1 MAGANRSRLVRIT
14 VRNIGCIGDEGV
26 EIGLDNVV
34 CLVGKNNAGKST
46 ILRAYELAKGSVQFD
61 ENKDRCLH
69 APSDKPSEVLLE
81 VHIPDGIGNV
91 DSRWK
96 EAKDGLLI
104 VKSRW
109 QWAPDKYQKV
119 RTTWDP
125 TGGVDG
131 KGAWAEDGKAGGADP
146 VFNSRLPRPLR
157 IGSLDDAAKTEEMLL
172 TLALGPLVAGLEKE
186 RIDPASDLS
195 LALAGVTTRVKSLS
209 GVHESHFNSI
219 SGRVAQGFKRVFP
232 RLDVKLNVAASPIVP
247 KLADL
252 LKSGSSLTV
261 QDGKTQTTLHQQGT
275 GARRALFWSMLQVH
289 NELSRDNEVRQEYRK
304 RLEKALTEATSKR
317 KKEADKGPGKTKEAD
332 LETYDKTIAELT
344 SRLKAH
350 DEDGNIPDSE
360 DDPAFPGYLL
370 LIDEPEN
377 ALHPMAARA
386 AQRHLYELAKHP
398 DWQVIM
404 TTHSPHFVNPF
415 EDHTTIVRLER
426 ESEDDDAP
434 MAPKTYRTDEIE
446 FEFEDDEKKRLQ
458 ALQHIDPS
466 FSEVFF
472 GSYPV
477 LVEGDTEH
485 AAFMSSII
493 EREHELMDEVTVI
506 RARGKAILV
515 PLIKV
520 MTHFKIDFGIVHD
533 VDPPY
538 KSNGHRN
545 GMWTENGKIREAV
558 LKAREAGLTAR
569 HRISVP
575 DFERFLGGEEES
587 KDKPLNTYLTVAKD
601 DALALRVQTLMTDLR
616 DSDQH
621 EPFPDG
627 ALGTDDYL
635 TWLGIK
641 IKDWAEA
648 NGQATHIR
656 FQGPAATAA
665 ADPAAAAVGSS
676 ATSPTADSA
685 LPEGH

>member
-1 MAGANRSRLVRIT
+1 MAGVNRSKLVRIT
-14 VRNIGCIGDEGV
+14 VRNIGCIGNDGV
-26 EIGLDNVV
+26 EIELDNVV

-46 ILRAYELAKGSVQFD
+46 VLRAYELARGSAVFD
-61 ENKDRCLH
+61 VTKDRCQY
-69 APSDKPSEVLLE
+69 APEDQPSEVQLE

-91 DSRWK
+91 DARWK
-96 EAKDGLLI
+96 TQKDGLLI

-109 QWAPDKYQKV
+109 QWAGPGFQKT

-125 TGGVDG
+125 MGGPNG
-131 KGAWAEDGKAGGADP
+131 EGSWADEGKAGGADP

-172 TLALGPLVAGLEKE
+172 ALALGPLLASLEKE
-186 RIDPASDLS
+186 RINPESHLS
-195 LALAGVTTRVKSLS
+195 KAIAGVSDHLDVLS
-209 GVHESHFNSI
+209 GAHEEHFNGI
-219 SGRVAQGFKRVFP
+219 AGRVAAGFKGVFP
-232 RLDVKLNVAASPIVP
+232 RLDVKLKIGSAPLVP
-247 KLADL
+247 KLGDL
-252 LKSGSSLTV
+252 IKGGSSLKV
-261 QDGKTQTTLHQQGT
+261 QDGPAETALVQQGT

-289 NELSRDNEVRQEYRK
+289 NELSRDKDVRQDYRK
-304 RLEKALTEATSKR
+304 RLEKDLGDAEKKLAKA
-317 KKEADKGPGKTKEAD
+317 KEADKPALNEA
-332 LETYDKTIAELT
+332 IAA
-344 SRLKAH
+344 LKAQLDAH
-350 DEDGNIPDSE
+350 DGGTPIPDSP

-386 AQRHLYELAKHP
+386 AQRHLYELAESP

-426 ESEDDDAP
+426 ADDGEAAP
-434 MAPKTYRTDEIE
+434 VTPKTYRSDRIK
-446 FEFEDDEKKRLQ
+446 FEGDDKERLQ

-485 AAFMSSII
+485 AAFMSSIL
-493 EREHELMDEVTVI
+493 ERLHGLMDSVTVI

-533 VDPPY
+533 TDPPF
-538 KSNGHRN
+538 KKNGHKN
-545 GMWTENGKIREAV
+545 GMWSENEKIRNAV
-558 LKAREAGLTAR
+558 LKAREVGLKAR
-569 HRISVP
+569 HRISIP

-587 KDKPLNTYLTVAKD
+587 KDKPLNTYLLVAKD
-601 DALALRVQTLMTDLR
+601 DELAQRIQELMMALLT
-616 DSDQH
+616 SDQH
-621 EPFPDG
+621 EPFSDG
-627 ALGTDDYL
+627 ALGDGDYL
-635 TWLGIK
+635 SWLNGVVQA
-641 IKDWAEA
+641 WAKE
-648 NGQATHIR
+648 NGASDHVR
-656 FQGPAATAA
+656 FKGP
-665 ADPAAAAVGSS
+665 
-676 ATSPTADSA
+676 
-685 LPEGH
+685 

>member
-14 VRNIGCIGDEGV
+14 VRNIGCIGDDGV
-26 EIGLDNVV
+26 EIELDNVV

-109 QWAPDKYQKV
+109 QWAPGKYQKV

-125 TGGVDG
+125 SGGADE

-172 TLALGPLVAGLEKE
+172 TLALGPLLAGLEKE
-186 RIDPASDLS
+186 RIDPASALS
-195 LALAGVTTRVKSLS
+195 LALASVTTRVKSLS
-209 GVHESHFNSI
+209 GMHEKHFNGI

-232 RLDVKLNVAASPIVP
+232 RLDVKLNIAASPIVP

-252 LKSGSSLTV
+252 LKTGSSLIV
-261 QDGKTQTTLHQQGT
+261 QDGKTQTSLHQQGT

-304 RLEKALTEATSKR
+304 RLEKELEAARVKR
-317 KKEADKGPGKTKEAD
+317 KKEADKGPGKAKEAD
-332 LETYDKTIAELT
+332 LQAYDKIIAECN

-434 MAPKTYRTDEIE
+434 MAPKTYRSDEIE
-446 FEFEDDEKKRLQ
+446 FEFQDDDKQRLQ

-493 EREHELMDEVTVI
+493 ERGHGLTDEVTVI

-545 GMWTENGKIREAV
+545 GMWTENDKIREAV
-558 LKAREAGLTAR
+558 LKARTAGLAAR

-587 KDKPLNTYLTVAKD
+587 KDKPLNTYLMVAKD
-601 DALALRVQTLMTDLR
+601 DAMALRVQTLMADLL

-621 EPFPDG
+621 EPFADG
-627 ALGTDDYL
+627 ALGTSDYL
-635 TWLGIK
+635 TWLGTK

-648 NGQATHIR
+648 NGQANNIR
-656 FQGPAATAA
+656 FQGPAAA
-665 ADPAAAAVGSS
+665 PATGGA
-676 ATSPTADSA
+676 SPSA
-685 LPEGH
+685 LPEGG

>member
-1 MAGANRSRLVRIT
+1 MAEANRSKLVRIF

-26 EIGLDNVV
+26 EIRLDNVV

-61 ENKDRCLH
+61 EKTDRCLH
-69 APSDKPSEVLLE
+69 APLDKPSEVLLE
-81 VHIPDGIGNV
+81 VHIPNGIGNV

-109 QWAPDKYQKV
+109 QWGPNKYQKI

-125 TGGVDG
+125 FGGADG
-131 KGAWAEDGKAGGADP
+131 KGGWAEDGKAGGAGP

-172 TLALGPLVAGLEKE
+172 TLALSPLLAGLEKE
-186 RIDPASDLS
+186 RIDPTSALS

-209 GVHESHFNSI
+209 GVHEEHFNGI

-261 QDGKTQTTLHQQGT
+261 QDGTTQTSLHQQGT
-275 GARRALFWSMLQVH
+275 GTRRALFWSMLQVH
-289 NELSRDNEVRQEYRK
+289 NEFSRDNEVRQEYRK
-304 RLEKALTEATSKR
+304 RLEKDLDAAKGKH
-317 KKEADKGPGKTKEAD
+317 KKESDKGPGKSKEAD
-332 LETYDKTIAELT
+332 LQTYEKLIAELT
-344 SRLKAH
+344 SRVKAH
-350 DEDGNIPDSE
+350 DENGNIPDSE

-386 AQRHLYELAKHP
+386 AQRHLYELAKLP

-426 ESEDDDAP
+426 ESADDDAP
-434 MAPKTYRTDEIE
+434 MAPKTYRSDEIE
-446 FEFEDDEKKRLQ
+446 FEFQEDDKKRLQ

-493 EREHELMDEVTVI
+493 ERGHGLMDEVTVI

-520 MTHFKIDFGIVHD
+520 MTHFKINFGIVHD

-538 KSNGHRN
+538 KSNGHHN
-545 GMWTENGKIREAV
+545 GMWTENGKIRAAV
-558 LKAREAGLTAR
+558 LKAREAGLTVR
-569 HRISVP
+569 HRVSVP

-587 KDKPLNTYLTVAKD
+587 KDKPLNTYLTVAKN
-601 DALALRVQTLMTDLR
+601 DAMALRVQTLMTDLQ
-616 DSDQH
+616 DSAQH
-621 EPFPDG
+621 EPFHDG
-627 ALGTDDYL
+627 ALGVDDYL
-635 TWLGIK
+635 TWLGTK
-641 IKDWAEA
+641 IKDWADA
-648 NGQATHIR
+648 NGQADHIR
-656 FQGPAATAA
+656 FKGPAAPATAA
-665 ADPAAAAVGSS
+665 TGSPNIVPAA
-676 ATSPTADSA
+676 DSM
-685 LPEGH
+685 LTQGR

>member
-1 MAGANRSRLVRIT
+1 MTVVNRSKLVRIT

-46 ILRAYELAKGSVQFD
+46 ILRAYELAKGTAQFD

-69 APSDKPSEVLLE
+69 APTDKPSEVLLE
-81 VHIPDGIGNV
+81 VHIPKGIGNV
-91 DSRWK
+91 DDRWK
-96 EAKDGLLI
+96 EAKDDLLI

-109 QWAPDKYQKV
+109 QWLGEKYQKV

-125 TGGVDG
+125 RGGDDG

-157 IGSLDDAAKTEEMLL
+157 IGSLDDAATTEEMLL

-209 GVHESHFNSI
+209 GAHQAHFNGI
-219 SGRVAQGFKRVFP
+219 SGRVAAGFRQVFP
-232 RLDVKLNVAASPIVP
+232 RLDVKLNVGASPIAP

-252 LKSGSSLTV
+252 LKAGSSLTV
-261 QDGKTQTTLHQQGT
+261 QDGNTETTLHQQGT

-289 NELSRDNEVRQEYRK
+289 NELSRDNEVRGEYRK
-304 RLEKALTEATSKR
+304 RLEKELHEIKGKR
-317 KKEADKGPGKTKEAD
+317 KKEADKGAKAKEAD
-332 LETYDKTIAELT
+332 LQAHDKTIAELIA
-344 SRLKAH
+344 RLKAH
-350 DEDGNIPDSE
+350 DEDGNIPESE

-386 AQRHLYELAKHP
+386 AQRHLYELAKQP

-426 ESEDDDAP
+426 EGEDDGAL
-434 MAPKTYRTDEIE
+434 MAPKTYRSDEINFK
-446 FEFEDDEKKRLQ
+446 FENDDKKRLQ

-466 FSEVFF
+466 FSEIFF

-485 AAFMSSII
+485 AAFVSAII
-493 EREHELMDEVTVI
+493 ERKHGLMDEVTVI

-515 PLIKV
+515 PLIKI

-533 VDPPY
+533 VDPPF
-538 KSNGHRN
+538 KSNGDRN
-545 GMWTENGKIREAV
+545 GMWTENQKIREAV
-558 LKAREAGLTAR
+558 LAARKAGLTAR
-569 HRISVP
+569 HRVSVP
-575 DFERFLGGEEES
+575 DFERLLGGEEES
-587 KDKPLNTYLTVAKD
+587 KDKPLNTYLLVASD
-601 DALALRVQTLMTDLR
+601 DTLAQKVQALMTDLMK
-616 DSDQH
+616 SSQH
-621 EPFPDG
+621 EPFPNG
-627 ALGTDDYL
+627 ALGAGDYL
-635 TWLGIK
+635 TWLGTI
-641 IKDWAEA
+641 IQAWAKT
-648 NGQATHIR
+648 NGQADHIR
-656 FQGPAATAA
+656 FKGPPPKA
-665 ADPAAAAVGSS
+665 
-676 ATSPTADSA
+676 
-685 LPEGH
+685 

>member
-1 MAGANRSRLVRIT
+1 MAGANRSKLIRIT
-14 VRNIGCIGDEGV
+14 VRNIGCIGDDGV

-46 ILRAYELAKGSVQFD
+46 ILRAYELAKGSVQF
-61 ENKDRCLH
+61 EEKKDRCLH
-69 APSDKPSEVLLE
+69 APFDKPSEVLLE

-109 QWAPDKYQKV
+109 QWAPDKYQKT

-125 TGGVDG
+125 TGGDDG

-195 LALAGVTTRVKSLS
+195 LALAAVTRRVKSLS
-209 GVHESHFNSI
+209 GVHEDHFNGI

-232 RLDVKLNVAASPIVP
+232 HLDVKLNVAASPIVP

-261 QDGKTQTTLHQQGT
+261 QHGKTQTTLHQQGT

-304 RLEKALTEATSKR
+304 RLEKALTEATAKR
-317 KKEADKGPGKTKEAD
+317 KKEADKGQGKSQEAAV
-332 LETYDKTIAELT
+332 ETYDKTIAELT

-434 MAPKTYRTDEIE
+434 MAPKTYRSDEIE
-446 FEFEDDEKKRLQ
+446 FEFKDDDKLRLQ
-458 ALQHIDPS
+458 ALQQIDPG

-485 AAFMSSII
+485 AAFISSII
-493 EREHELMDEVTVI
+493 ERGHGLMDKVTVI

-515 PLIKV
+515 PLVKV

-558 LKAREAGLTAR
+558 LKARAAGLIAR

-587 KDKPLNTYLTVAKD
+587 KDKPLNTYLTVARD
-601 DALALRVQTLMTDLR
+601 DALGLRVQTLMTDLQE
-616 DSDQH
+616 SDQH

-627 ALGTDDYL
+627 AIGTGDYL
-635 TWLGIK
+635 TWLGTK
-641 IKDWAEA
+641 IKDWAEE
-648 NGQATHIR
+648 NGQANNIR
-656 FQGPAATAA
+656 FKGP
-665 ADPAAAAVGSS
+665 DPATVVGSPG
-676 ATSPTADSA
+676 TSPPADLA
-685 LPEGH
+685 LPEGR